1 MPHCEK
7 RPYPTPGS
15 ATRALKF
22 LRKHGYEALVG
33 IHPCKPCSAWHVT
46 SHKTSGT
53 KRWETGKAEASQ
65 LHRSA
70 IAPRRG
76 PD

>member
-1 MPHCEK
+1 MPHCDK
-7 RPYPTPGS
+7 PPYPTPGS
-15 ATRALKF
+15 ATRVLKF
-22 LRKHGYEALVG
+22 LQKHGYEALVG
-33 IHPCKPCSAWHVT
+33 IHPCVRCSAWHVT
-46 SHKTSGT
+46 SHETSGT
-53 KRWETGKAEASQ
+53 KWWESGKAEASQ